1 MNKTILNLK
10 QGVIEGNAEYVKKIT
25 ETAVKEGMNADEI
38 ITLALMPV
46 MDQIGLSFK
55 KGELYIPD
63 VLMSSRAMHASLY
76 VLKPLMTQQEHH
88 KKGRIVIG
96 TVAGDLHDIG
106 KNMVTW
112 SLQGEGY
119 EVIDLGI
126 DVQAS
131 EFIKAIRNYQPDI
144 LALSALL
151 TTTLGEIRTV
161 IRALID
167 EGLRR
172 QVKIVIGGGPV
183 TRDYSDE
190 VMADGYGEDI
200 FEAIDVVNA
209 LLGKASGYFSER
221 KGVK

>member
-126 DVQAS
+126 DVPAS